1 MSDLKKILSPS
12 ILSADFKKLGEELE
26 TIDKAGAE
34 YVHVDV
40 MDGLF
45 VKSISFGMPV
55 IKSARSATDKVFD
68 VHLMIENPEKHI
80 PLYKNAD
87 IITVHYES
95 TRHLYRAI
103 QLIKD
108 MGLKACVAINPATSV
123 SMIEEVLPMLDQVLV
138 MTINPGVP
146 GEKFIAQTMTKIEKL
161 NQLKKEKNYHFN
173 IEVDGNV
180 NKDTINECLKAGANM
195 FVSGSYVF
203 NGSIPDNI
211 DSLLE
216 EVKKYEY

>member
-1 MSDLKKILSPS
+1 MIILPSLLNANTYNIKEQLQILKDK
-12 ILSADFKKLGEELE
+12 G
-26 TIDKAGAE
+26 IDHL
-34 YVHVDV
+34 HVDV
-40 MDGLF
+40 MDGQF
-45 VKSISFGMPV
+45 VPSQAFGPNTVNDLKDM
-55 IKSARSATDKVFD
+55 TDFKLD

-103 QLIKD
+103 QLIKN

>member
-1 MSDLKKILSPS
+1 MIILPSLLNANTYNIKEQLQILKDK
-12 ILSADFKKLGEELE
+12 G
-26 TIDKAGAE
+26 IDHL
-34 YVHVDV
+34 HVDV
-40 MDGLF
+40 MDGQF
-45 VKSISFGMPV
+45 VPSQAFGPNTVNDLKKM
-55 IKSARSATDKVFD
+55 TDFKLD
-68 VHLMIENPEKHI
+68 VHLMIEDPEKHI

-95 TRHLYRAI
+95 TRHLYRTI
-103 QLIKD
+103 QLIKN

-123 SMIEEVLPMLDQVLV
+123 SMIEEVLPMLDQILV

-203 NGSIPDNI
+203 NGFIPDNI

>member
-1 MSDLKKILSPS
+1 MIILPSLLNANTYNIKEQLQILKDK
-12 ILSADFKKLGEELE
+12 G
-26 TIDKAGAE
+26 IDHL
-34 YVHVDV
+34 HVDV
-40 MDGLF
+40 MDGQF
-45 VKSISFGMPV
+45 VPSQAFGPNTINDLKNM
-55 IKSARSATDKVFD
+55 TDFKLD
-68 VHLMIENPEKHI
+68 VHLMIEDPEKHI

-103 QLIKD
+103 QLIKNL
-108 MGLKACVAINPATSV
+108 GLKACVAINPATSV
-123 SMIEEVLPMLDQVLV
+123 SMIEEVLPLLDQILV

>member
-1 MSDLKKILSPS
+1 MIILPSLLNANTYNIKEQLQILKDK
-12 ILSADFKKLGEELE
+12 G
-26 TIDKAGAE
+26 IDHL
-34 YVHVDV
+34 HVDV
-40 MDGLF
+40 MDGQF
-45 VKSISFGMPV
+45 VPSQAFGPNTVNDLKNM
-55 IKSARSATDKVFD
+55 TDFKLD

-103 QLIKD
+103 QLIKN

-146 GEKFIAQTMTKIEKL
+146 GEKFIAQTMTKIERL

>member
-1 MSDLKKILSPS
+1 MIILPSLLNANTYNIKEQLQILKDK
-12 ILSADFKKLGEELE
+12 G
-26 TIDKAGAE
+26 IDHL
-34 YVHVDV
+34 HVDV
-40 MDGLF
+40 MDGQF
-45 VKSISFGMPV
+45 VPSQAFGPNTVNDLKNM
-55 IKSARSATDKVFD
+55 TDFKLD

-173 IEVDGNV
+173 VEVDGNV

>member
-1 MSDLKKILSPS
+1 MIILPSLLNANTYNIKEQLQILKDK
-12 ILSADFKKLGEELE
+12 G
-26 TIDKAGAE
+26 IDHL
-34 YVHVDV
+34 HVDV
-40 MDGLF
+40 MDGQF
-45 VKSISFGMPV
+45 VPSQAFGPNTVNDLKNM
-55 IKSARSATDKVFD
+55 TDFKLD

-103 QLIKD
+103 QLIKN

-161 NQLKKEKNYHFN
+161 DQLKKEKNYHFN

-195 FVSGSYVF
+195 FVSGSYIF

>member
-1 MSDLKKILSPS
+1 MIILPSLLNANTYNIKEQLQILKDK
-12 ILSADFKKLGEELE
+12 G
-26 TIDKAGAE
+26 IDHL
-34 YVHVDV
+34 HVDV
-40 MDGLF
+40 MDGQF
-45 VKSISFGMPV
+45 VPSQAFGPNTVNDLKKM
-55 IKSARSATDKVFD
+55 TDFKLD

-95 TRHLYRAI
+95 TRHLYRTI
-103 QLIKD
+103 QLIKN

-123 SMIEEVLPMLDQVLV
+123 SMIEEVLPMLDQILV

>member
-1 MSDLKKILSPS
+1 MIILPSLLNANTYNIKEQLQILKDK
-12 ILSADFKKLGEELE
+12 G
-26 TIDKAGAE
+26 IDHL
-34 YVHVDV
+34 HVDV
-40 MDGLF
+40 MDGQF
-45 VKSISFGMPV
+45 VPSQAFGPNTVNDLKNM
-55 IKSARSATDKVFD
+55 TDFKLD

-103 QLIKD
+103 QLIKN

-161 NQLKKEKNYHFN
+161 NQLKKEKNYHYN

-180 NKDTINECLKAGANM
+180 NKNTINECLKAGANM

>member
-1 MSDLKKILSPS
+1 MIILPSLLNANTYNIKEQLQILKDK
-12 ILSADFKKLGEELE
+12 G
-26 TIDKAGAE
+26 IDHL
-34 YVHVDV
+34 HVDV
-40 MDGLF
+40 MDGQF
-45 VKSISFGMPV
+45 VPSQAFGPNTVNDLKNM
-55 IKSARSATDKVFD
+55 TDFKLD

-103 QLIKD
+103 QLIKN

-180 NKDTINECLKAGANM
+180 NKDTINECLKVGANM

>member
-1 MSDLKKILSPS
+1 MIILPSLLNANTYNIKEQLQILKDK
-12 ILSADFKKLGEELE
+12 G
-26 TIDKAGAE
+26 IDHL
-34 YVHVDV
+34 HVDV
-40 MDGLF
+40 MDGQF
-45 VKSISFGMPV
+45 VPSQAFGPNTVNDLKNM
-55 IKSARSATDKVFD
+55 TDFKLD

-103 QLIKD
+103 QLIKN

-161 NQLKKEKNYHFN
+161 DQLKKEKNYHFN

-180 NKDTINECLKAGANM
+180 NKDTTNECLKAGANM
-195 FVSGSYVF
+195 FVSGSYIF
-203 NGSIPDNI
+203 NGTIPDNI

>member
-1 MSDLKKILSPS
+1 MIILPSLLNANTYNIKEQLQILKDK
-12 ILSADFKKLGEELE
+12 G
-26 TIDKAGAE
+26 IDHL
-34 YVHVDV
+34 HVDV
-40 MDGLF
+40 MDGQF
-45 VKSISFGMPV
+45 VPSQAFGPNTVNDLKNM
-55 IKSARSATDKVFD
+55 TDFKLD

-103 QLIKD
+103 QLIKN

-123 SMIEEVLPMLDQVLV
+123 SRIEEVLPMLDQVLV

-161 NQLKKEKNYHFN
+161 DQLKKEKNYHFN

-195 FVSGSYVF
+195 FVSGSYIF

>member
-1 MSDLKKILSPS
+1 MIILPSLLIANTYNIKEQLQILKDK
-12 ILSADFKKLGEELE
+12 G
-26 TIDKAGAE
+26 IDHL
-34 YVHVDV
+34 HVDV
-40 MDGLF
+40 MDGQF
-45 VKSISFGMPV
+45 VPSQAFGPNTVNDLKNM
-55 IKSARSATDKVFD
+55 TDFKLD

-103 QLIKD
+103 QLIKN

-161 NQLKKEKNYHFN
+161 NQLKKEKDYHFN

>member
-1 MSDLKKILSPS
+1 MIILPSLLNANTYNIKEQLQILKDK
-12 ILSADFKKLGEELE
+12 G
-26 TIDKAGAE
+26 IDHL
-34 YVHVDV
+34 HVDV
-40 MDGLF
+40 MDGQF
-45 VKSISFGMPV
+45 VPSQAFGPNTVNDLKNM
-55 IKSARSATDKVFD
+55 TDFKLD
-68 VHLMIENPEKHI
+68 VHLMIEDPEKHI

-103 QLIKD
+103 QLIKN

-146 GEKFIAQTMTKIEKL
+146 GEKFITQTMTKIEKL

-180 NKDTINECLKAGANM
+180 NKDTINQCLKAGANM

-211 DSLLE
+211 NSLLE

>member
-1 MSDLKKILSPS
+1 MIILPSLLNANTYNIKEQLQILKDK
-12 ILSADFKKLGEELE
+12 G
-26 TIDKAGAE
+26 IDHL
-34 YVHVDV
+34 HVDV
-40 MDGLF
+40 MDGQF
-45 VKSISFGMPV
+45 VPSQAFGPNTVNDLKNM
-55 IKSARSATDKVFD
+55 TDFKLD

-103 QLIKD
+103 QLIKN

-123 SMIEEVLPMLDQVLV
+123 SMIEEVLPMLDQILV

>member
-1 MSDLKKILSPS
+1 MIILPSLLNANTYNIKEQLQILKDK
-12 ILSADFKKLGEELE
+12 G
-26 TIDKAGAE
+26 ID
-34 YVHVDV
+34 YLHVDV
-40 MDGLF
+40 MDGQF
-45 VKSISFGMPV
+45 VPSQAFGPNTVNDLKNM
-55 IKSARSATDKVFD
+55 TDFKLD

-80 PLYKNAD
+80 TLYKNAD

>member
-1 MSDLKKILSPS
+1 MIILPSLLNANTYNIKEQLQILKDK
-12 ILSADFKKLGEELE
+12 G
-26 TIDKAGAE
+26 IDHL
-34 YVHVDV
+34 HVDV
-40 MDGLF
+40 MDGQF
-45 VKSISFGMPV
+45 VPSQAFGPNTVNDLKNM
-55 IKSARSATDKVFD
+55 TDFKLD

-103 QLIKD
+103 QLIKN

-161 NQLKKEKNYHFN
+161 DQLKKEKNYHFN

-203 NGSIPDNI
+203 NGLIPDNI

>member
-1 MSDLKKILSPS
+1 MIILPS
-12 ILSADFKKLGEELE
+12 LLNANTYNIKEQLQILEDKG
-26 TIDKAGAE
+26 IDHL
-34 YVHVDV
+34 HVDV
-40 MDGLF
+40 MDGQF
-45 VKSISFGMPV
+45 VPSQAFGPNTVNDLKKM
-55 IKSARSATDKVFD
+55 TDFKLD

-103 QLIKD
+103 QLIKN

-195 FVSGSYVF
+195 FVSGSYIF

>member
-1 MSDLKKILSPS
+1 MIILPSLLNANTYNIKEQLQILKDK
-12 ILSADFKKLGEELE
+12 G
-26 TIDKAGAE
+26 IDHL
-34 YVHVDV
+34 HVDV
-40 MDGLF
+40 MDGQF
-45 VKSISFGMPV
+45 VPSQAFGPNTVNDLKNM
-55 IKSARSATDKVFD
+55 TDFKLD

-103 QLIKD
+103 QLIKN

-123 SMIEEVLPMLDQVLV
+123 SMIEEVLPMLNQVLV

-195 FVSGSYVF
+195 FVSGSYIF

>member
-1 MSDLKKILSPS
+1 MIILPSLLNANTYNIKEQLQILKDK
-12 ILSADFKKLGEELE
+12 G
-26 TIDKAGAE
+26 IDHL
-34 YVHVDV
+34 HVDV
-40 MDGLF
+40 MDGQF
-45 VKSISFGMPV
+45 VPSQAFGPNTINDLKNM
-55 IKSARSATDKVFD
+55 TDFKLD
-68 VHLMIENPEKHI
+68 VHLMIEDPEKHI

-87 IITVHYES
+87 IITFHYES

-103 QLIKD
+103 QLIKNL
-108 MGLKACVAINPATSV
+108 GLKACVAINPATSV

-161 NQLKKEKNYHFN
+161 NQLKKKKNYHFN

>member
-1 MSDLKKILSPS
+1 MIILPSLLNANTYNIKEQLQILKDK
-12 ILSADFKKLGEELE
+12 G
-26 TIDKAGAE
+26 IDHL
-34 YVHVDV
+34 HVDV
-40 MDGLF
+40 MDGQF
-45 VKSISFGMPV
+45 VPSQAFGPNTVNDLKNM
-55 IKSARSATDKVFD
+55 TDFKLD

-87 IITVHYES
+87 IITVHYDS

-103 QLIKD
+103 QLIKN

-195 FVSGSYVF
+195 FVSGSYIF

>member
-1 MSDLKKILSPS
+1 MIILPSLLNANTYNIKEQLQILK
-12 ILSADFKKLGEELE
+12 
-26 TIDKAGAE
+26 DKGINHL
-34 YVHVDV
+34 HVDV
-40 MDGLF
+40 MDGQF
-45 VKSISFGMPV
+45 VPSQAFGPNTVNDLKNM
-55 IKSARSATDKVFD
+55 IDFKLD

-103 QLIKD
+103 QLIKN

-161 NQLKKEKNYHFN
+161 DQLKKEKNYHFN

>member
-1 MSDLKKILSPS
+1 MIILPSLLNANTYNIKEQLQILKDK
-12 ILSADFKKLGEELE
+12 G
-26 TIDKAGAE
+26 IDHL
-34 YVHVDV
+34 HVDV
-40 MDGLF
+40 MDGQF
-45 VKSISFGMPV
+45 VPSQAFGPNTVNDLKDM
-55 IKSARSATDKVFD
+55 TDFKLD

-161 NQLKKEKNYHFN
+161 DQLKKEKNYHFN

>member
-1 MSDLKKILSPS
+1 MIILPSLLNANTYNIKEQLQVLKDK
-12 ILSADFKKLGEELE
+12 G
-26 TIDKAGAE
+26 IDHL
-34 YVHVDV
+34 HVDV
-40 MDGLF
+40 MDGQF
-45 VKSISFGMPV
+45 VPSQAFGPNTVNDLKKM
-55 IKSARSATDKVFD
+55 IDFKLD

-80 PLYKNAD
+80 PLYQNAD
-87 IITVHYES
+87 TITVHYES

-103 QLIKD
+103 QLIKN

>member
-1 MSDLKKILSPS
+1 MIILPSLLNANTYNIKEQLQILKDK
-12 ILSADFKKLGEELE
+12 G
-26 TIDKAGAE
+26 IDHL
-34 YVHVDV
+34 HVDV
-40 MDGLF
+40 MDGQF
-45 VKSISFGMPV
+45 VPSQAFGPNTVNDLKDM
-55 IKSARSATDKVFD
+55 TDFKLD

-95 TRHLYRAI
+95 TRHLYRTI
-103 QLIKD
+103 QLIKN

>member
-1 MSDLKKILSPS
+1 MIILPSLLNANTYNIKEQLQILKDK
-12 ILSADFKKLGEELE
+12 G
-26 TIDKAGAE
+26 IDHL
-34 YVHVDV
+34 HVDV
-40 MDGLF
+40 MDGQF
-45 VKSISFGMPV
+45 VPSQAFGPNTVNDLKNM
-55 IKSARSATDKVFD
+55 TDFKLD

-103 QLIKD
+103 QLIKN

-146 GEKFIAQTMTKIEKL
+146 GEKFIAQTMTKIGKL
-161 NQLKKEKNYHFN
+161 NQLKKEKNYHLN

>member
-1 MSDLKKILSPS
+1 MIILPSLLNANTYNIKEQLQILKDK
-12 ILSADFKKLGEELE
+12 G
-26 TIDKAGAE
+26 IDHL
-34 YVHVDV
+34 HVDV
-40 MDGLF
+40 MDGQF
-45 VKSISFGMPV
+45 VPSQAFGPNTVNDLKKM
-55 IKSARSATDKVFD
+55 TDFKLD
-68 VHLMIENPEKHI
+68 VHLMIEDPEKHI

-103 QLIKD
+103 QLIKN

-123 SMIEEVLPMLDQVLV
+123 SMIEEILPMLDQVLV

-161 NQLKKEKNYHFN
+161 NQLKKEKNYYFN

>member
-1 MSDLKKILSPS
+1 MIILPSLLNANTYNIKEQLQILKDK
-12 ILSADFKKLGEELE
+12 G
-26 TIDKAGAE
+26 IDHL
-34 YVHVDV
+34 HVDV
-40 MDGLF
+40 MDGQF
-45 VKSISFGMPV
+45 VPSQAFGPNTVNDLKNM
-55 IKSARSATDKVFD
+55 TDFKLD

-138 MTINPGVP
+138 MTINPGVT

>member
-1 MSDLKKILSPS
+1 MIILPSLLNANTYNIKEQLQILKDK
-12 ILSADFKKLGEELE
+12 G
-26 TIDKAGAE
+26 IDHL
-34 YVHVDV
+34 HVDV
-40 MDGLF
+40 MDGQF
-45 VKSISFGMPV
+45 VPSQAFGPNTVNDLKNM
-55 IKSARSATDKVFD
+55 TDFKLD

-87 IITVHYES
+87 IITAHYES

-103 QLIKD
+103 QLIKN

-161 NQLKKEKNYHFN
+161 DQLKKEKNYHFN

>member
-1 MSDLKKILSPS
+1 MIILPSLLNANTYNIKEQLQILKDK
-12 ILSADFKKLGEELE
+12 G
-26 TIDKAGAE
+26 IDHL
-34 YVHVDV
+34 HVDV
-40 MDGLF
+40 MDGQF
-45 VKSISFGMPV
+45 VPSQAFGPNTVNDLKKM
-55 IKSARSATDKVFD
+55 TDFKLD

-80 PLYKNAD
+80 PLYQNTD

-103 QLIKD
+103 QLIKN

>member
-1 MSDLKKILSPS
+1 MIILPSLLNANTYNIKEQLQILKDK
-12 ILSADFKKLGEELE
+12 G
-26 TIDKAGAE
+26 IDHL
-34 YVHVDV
+34 HVDV
-40 MDGLF
+40 MDGQF
-45 VKSISFGMPV
+45 VPSQAFGPNTVNDLKNM
-55 IKSARSATDKVFD
+55 TDFKLD

-103 QLIKD
+103 QLIKN

-161 NQLKKEKNYHFN
+161 DQLKKEKNYHFN

-180 NKDTINECLKAGANM
+180 NKDTTNECLKAGANM
-195 FVSGSYVF
+195 FVSGSYIF

>member
-1 MSDLKKILSPS
+1 MIILPSLLNANTYNIKEQLQILKDK
-12 ILSADFKKLGEELE
+12 G
-26 TIDKAGAE
+26 IDHL
-34 YVHVDV
+34 HVDV
-40 MDGLF
+40 MDGQF
-45 VKSISFGMPV
+45 VPSQAFGPNTVNDLKDM
-55 IKSARSATDKVFD
+55 TDFKLD

-87 IITVHYES
+87 VITVHYES

-103 QLIKD
+103 QLIKN

-123 SMIEEVLPMLDQVLV
+123 SMIEEVLPMLDQILV

>member
-1 MSDLKKILSPS
+1 MIILPSLLNANTYNIKEQLQILKDK
-12 ILSADFKKLGEELE
+12 G
-26 TIDKAGAE
+26 IDHL
-34 YVHVDV
+34 HVDV
-40 MDGLF
+40 MDGQF
-45 VKSISFGMPV
+45 VPSQAFGPNTINDLKNM
-55 IKSARSATDKVFD
+55 TDFKLD
-68 VHLMIENPEKHI
+68 VHLMIEDPEKHI

-103 QLIKD
+103 QLIKN

-123 SMIEEVLPMLDQVLV
+123 SMIEEVLPMLDQILV

>member
-1 MSDLKKILSPS
+1 MIILPSLLNANTYNIKEQLQILKDK
-12 ILSADFKKLGEELE
+12 G
-26 TIDKAGAE
+26 IDHL
-34 YVHVDV
+34 HVDV
-40 MDGLF
+40 MDGQF
-45 VKSISFGMPV
+45 VPSQAFGPNTVNDLKNM
-55 IKSARSATDKVFD
+55 TDFKLD

-80 PLYKNAD
+80 LLYKNAD

-103 QLIKD
+103 QLIKN

-180 NKDTINECLKAGANM
+180 NKDKINECLKAGANM

>member
-1 MSDLKKILSPS
+1 MIILPSLLNANTYNIKEQLQILKDK
-12 ILSADFKKLGEELE
+12 G
-26 TIDKAGAE
+26 IDHL
-34 YVHVDV
+34 HVDV
-40 MDGLF
+40 MDGQF
-45 VKSISFGMPV
+45 VPSQAFGPNTVNDLKNM
-55 IKSARSATDKVFD
+55 TDFKLD

-80 PLYKNAD
+80 LLYKNAD

-146 GEKFIAQTMTKIEKL
+146 REKFIAQTMTKIEKL

>member
-1 MSDLKKILSPS
+1 MIILPSLLNANTYNIKEQLQILKDK
-12 ILSADFKKLGEELE
+12 G
-26 TIDKAGAE
+26 IDHL
-34 YVHVDV
+34 HVDV
-40 MDGLF
+40 MDGQF
-45 VKSISFGMPV
+45 VPSQAFGPNTVNDLKNM
-55 IKSARSATDKVFD
+55 TDFKLD

-80 PLYKNAD
+80 LLYKNAD

-103 QLIKD
+103 QLIKN

-211 DSLLE
+211 DSLLGR
-216 EVKKYEY
+216 VKSL

>member
-1 MSDLKKILSPS
+1 MEKKMIILPSLLNANTYNIKEQLQILKDK
-12 ILSADFKKLGEELE
+12 G
-26 TIDKAGAE
+26 IDHL
-34 YVHVDV
+34 HVDV
-40 MDGLF
+40 MDGQF
-45 VKSISFGMPV
+45 VPSQAFGPNTVNDLKNM
-55 IKSARSATDKVFD
+55 TDFKLD

-103 QLIKD
+103 QLIKN

>member
-1 MSDLKKILSPS
+1 MIILPSLLNANTYNIKEQLQILKDK
-12 ILSADFKKLGEELE
+12 G
-26 TIDKAGAE
+26 IDHL
-34 YVHVDV
+34 HVDV
-40 MDGLF
+40 MDGQF
-45 VKSISFGMPV
+45 VPSQAFGPNTVNDLKNM
-55 IKSARSATDKVFD
+55 TDFKLD

-103 QLIKD
+103 QLIKN

-195 FVSGSYVF
+195 FVSGSYLF
-203 NGSIPDNI
+203 NGSISDNI

>member
-1 MSDLKKILSPS
+1 MIILPSLLNANTYNIKEQLQILKDK
-12 ILSADFKKLGEELE
+12 G
-26 TIDKAGAE
+26 IDHL
-34 YVHVDV
+34 HVDV
-40 MDGLF
+40 MDGQF
-45 VKSISFGMPV
+45 VPSQAFGPNTVNDLKNM
-55 IKSARSATDKVFD
+55 TDFKLD

-103 QLIKD
+103 QLIKN

>member
-1 MSDLKKILSPS
+1 MIILPSLLNANTYNIKEQLQILKDK
-12 ILSADFKKLGEELE
+12 G
-26 TIDKAGAE
+26 IDHL
-34 YVHVDV
+34 HVDV
-40 MDGLF
+40 MDGQF
-45 VKSISFGMPV
+45 VPSQAFGPNIVNDLKNM
-55 IKSARSATDKVFD
+55 TDFKLD

-103 QLIKD
+103 QLIKN

-161 NQLKKEKNYHFN
+161 DQLKKEKNYHFN

-195 FVSGSYVF
+195 FVSGSYIF

>member
-1 MSDLKKILSPS
+1 MIILPSLLNANTYNIKEQLQILKDK
-12 ILSADFKKLGEELE
+12 G
-26 TIDKAGAE
+26 IDHL
-34 YVHVDV
+34 HVDV
-40 MDGLF
+40 MDGQF
-45 VKSISFGMPV
+45 VPSQAFGPNTINDLKNM
-55 IKSARSATDKVFD
+55 TDFKLD

-103 QLIKD
+103 QLIKNL
-108 MGLKACVAINPATSV
+108 GLKACVAINPATSV